1 MMSRGLRMILH
12 RTLDRL
18 IRLRHAGFLNSLDC
32 PSTLHDFIHAQ
43 RPPARYISRVRVALA
58 QINTTVGDIPGNV
71 ERMSKALTQAIDAR
85 ADLVA
90 FPELTITGYPPE
102 DLLMRPNFIEENLK
116 ALEDFAKTVPD
127 DIACAVGFVDL
138 DGDLFNSLAVVSGG
152 EVLHRYH
159 KRYLPNYGVFDENR
173 YFREGDGA
181 PMARMNGSLVGMSV
195 CEDIWYPGGPARE
208 QALGGAGVLLN
219 ISASPYHRRKGA
231 FRERMLGVRAS
242 DYGCY
247 VVFCNLVG
255 GQDELVFD
263 GSSAAFDP
271 EGRLL
276 ARAKPFEEDLL
287 VVDLQ
292 PSEAL
297 IQRLHDPRP
306 RKENLDTPPLVVE
319 LPNLPTRKP
328 EAPVEPRVEPYPSEE
343 GEVLE
348 ALVLGLGDYFR
359 KNGFSR
365 AVLGL
370 SGGIDSALA
379 AAVAVK
385 ALGPENVTGILMPSR
400 YTSDLSNTDAAALA
414 KNLGVDTQSIP
425 IGSAFDAYAEMM
437 SDAFKGMPE
446 DVTEENLQSRIR
458 GNILMALSNKFG
470 WIVLSTGNKS
480 EMSVGYSTLY
490 GDSAGG
496 FAVIKDVPK
505 NLVYRVSRHLNEL
518 MDREVIPQSI
528 LDKEPS
534 AELRDDQRDTDSL
547 PPYDILDPILEAY
560 IEEDKGIAQIVA
572 AGYDEDDVR
581 RIIGLVDRAEYKRRQ
596 VPIGIKVTGRAFGR
610 DRRMPITNRYTE
622 RKD

>member
-1 MMSRGLRMILH
+1 M
-12 RTLDRL
+12 
-18 IRLRHAGFLNSLDC
+18 
-32 PSTLHDFIHAQ
+32 
-43 RPPARYISRVRVALA
+43 RVALA
-58 QINTTVGDIPGNV
+58 QINTTVGDIWGNV
-71 ERMSKALTQAIDAR
+71 GRMADALKRAVDSG

-90 FPELTITGYPPE
+90 FPELTIPGYPPE
-102 DLLMRPNFIEENLK
+102 DLLMRPSFIEENMR
-116 ALEDFAKTVPD
+116 ALGEFAGQVPEDIVA
-127 DIACAVGFVDL
+127 AVGFVDL
-138 DGDLFNSLAVVSGG
+138 DADLYNACAVVSGG

-159 KRYLPNYGVFDENR
+159 KHYLPNYGVFDENR
-173 YFREGDGA
+173 YFREGSGA
-181 PMARMNGSLVGMSV
+181 PIVDLDGDLVGVSV

-208 QALGGAGVLLN
+208 QALSGASVLLN

-263 GSSAAFDP
+263 GHSVVFDP
-271 EGRLL
+271 EGALV
-276 ARAKPFEEDLL
+276 ARATQFREDFQ
-287 VVDLQ
+287 VVDLYPAQ
-292 PSEAL
+292 SL
-297 IQRLHDPRP
+297 TQRLHDPRP
-306 RKENLDTPPLVVE
+306 RKENPEHPPAVIKVALHG
-319 LPNLPTRKP
+319 PPP
-328 EAPVEPRVEPYPSEE
+328 ADPVEAQVEPSLSEE

-370 SGGIDSALA
+370 SGGIDSSLGAVVA
-379 AAVAVK
+379 AE
-385 ALGPENVTGILMPSR
+385 ALGPQNVTGVLMPSR

-414 KNLGVDTQSIP
+414 KNLGIDTQTVP
-425 IGSAFDAYAEMM
+425 IGPAFDAYEEMLR
-437 SDAFKGMPE
+437 DAFKGLPE

-496 FAVIKDVPK
+496 FAVIRDVPK
-505 NLVYRVSRHLNEL
+505 TMVYKVARHFNEKKN
-518 MDREVIPQSI
+518 REIIPDSV

-547 PPYDILDPILEAY
+547 PPYEVLDPILEAY
-560 IEEDKGIAQIVA
+560 IEEDMGIAQIVDS
-572 AGYDEDDVR
+572 GFEEDDVR
-581 RIIGLVDRAEYKRRQ
+581 RIVQLVDRSEYKRRQ
-596 VPIGIKVTGRAFGR
+596 APTGIKVTGRAFGR
-610 DRRMPITNRYTE
+610 DRRMPITNRFFE
-622 RKD
+622 RNDEG

>member
-1 MMSRGLRMILH
+1 M
-12 RTLDRL
+12 
-18 IRLRHAGFLNSLDC
+18 
-32 PSTLHDFIHAQ
+32 
-43 RPPARYISRVRVALA
+43 RVALA

-102 DLLMRPNFIEENLK
+102 DLLMRPNFIEENLR
-116 ALEDFAKTVPD
+116 ALDDFAKTVPE

-231 FRERMLGVRAS
+231 FRERMLSVRAS

-292 PSEAL
+292 
-297 IQRLHDPRP
+297 
-306 RKENLDTPPLVVE
+306 
-319 LPNLPTRKP
+319 
-328 EAPVEPRVEPYPSEE
+328 
-343 GEVLE
+343 
-348 ALVLGLGDYFR
+348 
-359 KNGFSR
+359 
-365 AVLGL
+365 
-370 SGGIDSALA
+370 
-379 AAVAVK
+379 
-385 ALGPENVTGILMPSR
+385 
-400 YTSDLSNTDAAALA
+400 
-414 KNLGVDTQSIP
+414 
-425 IGSAFDAYAEMM
+425 
-437 SDAFKGMPE
+437 
-446 DVTEENLQSRIR
+446 
-458 GNILMALSNKFG
+458 
-470 WIVLSTGNKS
+470 
-480 EMSVGYSTLY
+480 
-490 GDSAGG
+490 
-496 FAVIKDVPK
+496 
-505 NLVYRVSRHLNEL
+505 
-518 MDREVIPQSI
+518 
-528 LDKEPS
+528 
-534 AELRDDQRDTDSL
+534 
-547 PPYDILDPILEAY
+547 
-560 IEEDKGIAQIVA
+560 
-572 AGYDEDDVR
+572 
-581 RIIGLVDRAEYKRRQ
+581 
-596 VPIGIKVTGRAFGR
+596 
-610 DRRMPITNRYTE
+610 
-622 RKD
+622 